1 MGELKAKSERR
12 MDEMKSS
19 TQRKYM
25 KMRSHLNTVVDQLA
39 LPDDEALGD
48 HDFAAA
54 SDGVVSEE
62 TGREE
67 TDINKK
73 DESGEDD
80 EDGEH
85 MSSSV
90 SVSKDETIR

>member
-1 MGELKAKSERR
+1 
-12 MDEMKSS
+12 MKSS

-48 HDFAAA
+48 HDFADA

-62 TGREE
+62 TEKEE
-67 TDINKK
+67 SDINKEE
-73 DESGEDD
+73 ESGEDD
-80 EDGEH
+80 KDGEH
-85 MSSSV
+85 VSSNV
-90 SVSKDETIR
+90 SVTKDETIR